1 MEQPVLRPRPMPG
14 ARAGT
19 RPDPGPVPPAAE
31 APPPAR
37 PRGRRAAAVL
47 LGAAAGLVL
56 LLAGAG
62 LGMLG
67 AVLTGP
73 TWPPGIAPASAPV
86 LSARLGVEVTDDDR
100 PGALVVGVQ
109 APGPGFTAGLREG
122 DRLLAFGTARIDTA
136 ADLARALAR
145 TPPGTEIRLT
155 VRHASGGSGRLTAV
169 PGILT

>member
-14 ARAGT
+14 ARAGA
-19 RPDPGPVPPAAE
+19 RPGPGPVPPAAE
-31 APPPAR
+31 PPPPGR
-37 PRGRRAAAVL
+37 SRGRRAAAVL
-47 LGAAAGLVL
+47 IGAAAGLVL

-62 LGMLG
+62 LGVLG
-67 AVLTGP
+67 AALTGP
-73 TWPPGIAPASAPV
+73 TWPPGTAPASAPA
-86 LSARLGVEVTDDDR
+86 LSARLGVVVTDDSR

-109 APGPGFTAGLREG
+109 VPGPGFAAGLREG
-122 DRLLAFGTARIDTA
+122 DLLLSCGPARVDTA

-155 VRHASGGSGRLTAV
+155 VRHPSGGYRQLTAV